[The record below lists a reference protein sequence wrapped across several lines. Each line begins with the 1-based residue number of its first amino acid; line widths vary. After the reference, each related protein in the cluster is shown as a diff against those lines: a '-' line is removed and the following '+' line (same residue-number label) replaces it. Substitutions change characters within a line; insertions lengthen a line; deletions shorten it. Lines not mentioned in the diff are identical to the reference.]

1 MTARTCAL
9 SMHKCDMVAL
19 FFCVRAISVSGCR
32 ITRPSAV
39 SAHRAACSGAQMHE
53 AGKRKRAQECQCW
66 PGRRVPMSWIRCE
79 TADMLAVAL
88 AQTPPRAEPQ
98 VTSEPGTSK
107 PKRAWFALVRGALS
121 WGSYASV
128 KPEIVFRPLSL
139 YRYRCFERTR
149 NKILCLFFF
158 CGFGPHLP
166 LQASEVLVRDRE
178 GTCRSARL
186 AGTRADVAAVAAAAR
201 GRLPLRRPA
210 TTGSR

>member
-107 PKRAWFALVRGALS
+107 RAWFALVRGALS

-139 YRYRCFERTR
+139 YRYQCFERTR
-149 NKILCLFFF
+149 NKILFLFFF
-158 CGFGPHLP
+158 SVFGPP
-166 LQASEVLVRDRE
+166 SPSASR
-178 GTCRSARL
+178 
-186 AGTRADVAAVAAAAR
+186 
-201 GRLPLRRPA
+201 
-210 TTGSR
+210 